1 MRHKAGCLLDWQQGL
16 QLLMGVTLVL
26 FKVFSV
32 HKVLLQN
39 IFYAGWFS
47 CTLGYVPVLLIFI
60 CEHNCVSIIKQPQRR
75 KYEWLWKKEHDMWIL
90 PIWEVS
96 VM

>member
-1 MRHKAGCLLDWQQGL
+1 MRHKAGCLLDYQQAL
-16 QLLMGVTLVL
+16 QLLMGIIVVL

-32 HKVLLQN
+32 HKVLQN

-47 CTLGYVPVLLIFI
+47 CAFGYVPVLLLIFI

-75 KYEWLWKKEHDMWIL
+75 KYE
-90 PIWEVS
+90 
-96 VM
+96 